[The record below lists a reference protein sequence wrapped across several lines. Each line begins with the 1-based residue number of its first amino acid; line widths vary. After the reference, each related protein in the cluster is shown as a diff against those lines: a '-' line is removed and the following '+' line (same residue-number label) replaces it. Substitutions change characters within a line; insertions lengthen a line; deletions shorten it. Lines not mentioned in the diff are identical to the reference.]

1 MHSTYTNL
9 PIVKHQVYRK
19 DRALMYQTAGLLFA
33 TICGLAYWF
42 YLDTSSVVP
51 AIIFIIFTSSVF
63 WGYLRLDFGNINHMV
78 EVTPEFLRVDDCP
91 LKEIAWRDIAQ
102 LKLEKRSNSQG
113 GRSALLIIY
122 LKDGH
127 RYRLPKPGRF
137 ISKQLRDGGII
148 ATNLYNYEGDY
159 NEIFEQLCVA
169 REGGQFFLW
178 SSNRVGPLDQVDP
191 SIKTCSVLVNKQA

>member
-1 MHSTYTNL
+1 MHSTYTKL
-9 PIVKHQVYRK
+9 PVVRHDVYRK

-51 AIIFIIFTSSVF
+51 AIIFIIFTSFVF

-78 EVTPEFLRVDDCP
+78 EVTPQFLRVDDCP
-91 LKEIAWRDIAQ
+91 LEEIAWRDIAQ
-102 LKLEKRSNSQG
+102 LKLEKRSSSQG
-113 GRSALLIIY
+113 ARSALLIIY

-127 RYRLPKPGRF
+127 NYRLPKPGRF
-137 ISKQLRDGGII
+137 ISKQRRDGGIV
-148 ATNLYNYEGDY
+148 ATNLYNYKGDY

-169 REGGQFFLW
+169 KEGGQFVRW
-178 SSNRVGPLDQVDP
+178 PSDQVGSIGQGDP
-191 SIKTCSVLVNKQA
+191 SIDTCSVLVNKQA